1 MKNLKIYIVII
12 LLCTLCGCSKNKSK
26 YDVELDWNIKENYYV
41 SEISQ
46 DDAAFYTIDLQN
58 KNKEFNSIIPLIPY
72 KYAFE
77 EDVLGNPRRIIRDEN
92 GEYVGGYIMDSNLK
106 RFTINVYDIRTN
118 EKIKTID
125 AKKLLEENKDIQARS
140 LSGVGTETVNGVP
153 YIEILIEDAPDVKIK
168 GEYHGIG
175 RFYINLD
182 DESYFI
188 KRNTAED
195 TKDLVIGLEKED
207 ILKRPFLK
215 QNMSD
220 KYVDIYNSN
229 WENLITVYTYVD
241 GLPKNNEKLHTMFP
255 ELKTNMDKLSVNNE
269 NAMAKFMIPDSLTEE
284 EIMRLFMPD
293 GQELSFDG
301 VIIDAAKSVD
311 GLNHKVY
318 SIEDLKKYMEPR
330 EYYKW
335 EYKPILDS
343 GQ

>member
-1 MKNLKIYIVII
+1 MKRLKSYIVIV
-12 LLCTLCGCSKNKSK
+12 LLFALCGCSKNKSK
-26 YDVELDWNIKENYYV
+26 YGVELDWNKKQNYYV

-46 DDAAFYTIDLQN
+46 DNGSFYTIDLRN
-58 KNKEFNSIIPLIPY
+58 KNKEFNLMMSLVPY
-72 KYAFE
+72 KYALE
-77 EDVLGNPRRIIRDEN
+77 EDIIENSRKIIRDEN
-92 GEYVGGYIMDSNLK
+92 GEYVDGDIMDSNLK
-106 RFTINVYDIRTN
+106 RFIINVYDIKTN

-125 AKKLLEENKDIQARS
+125 AKKLLEENKNIQVRPSATA
-140 LSGVGTETVNGVP
+140 GAKVIGGVP
-153 YIEILIEDAPDVKIK
+153 YIQILIEDAPDIKIK
-168 GEYHGIG
+168 GEDHGIG
-175 RFYINLD
+175 RFYINLE

-188 KRNTAED
+188 KRNTEED
-195 TKDLVIGLEKED
+195 NEGFVTGLRKED
-207 ILKRPFLK
+207 ILRRPILK

-220 KYVDIYNSN
+220 KYIYIHNAS
-229 WENLITVYTYVD
+229 WEDLITVYTYVD

-255 ELKTNMDKLSVNNE
+255 GLKTNMDKLSVNNE
-269 NAMAKFMIPDSLTEE
+269 NAKAEFMIPDSLTEE

-343 GQ
+343 GK